1 MALTSDLRVTGA
13 LPRIP
18 GRLVAGAAA
27 IFAGSGGLEHG
38 DRGEV
43 ERPGHAGTPAR
54 CTSRMDIGSVSG
66 RAIAARTR
74 RSALHRMFTAISAD
88 NPGLISC
95 SDEVPAC

>member
-1 MALTSDLRVTGA
+1 MAIGGKWSGPVT
-13 LPRIP
+13 P
-18 GRLVAGAAA
+18 
-27 IFAGSGGLEHG
+27 
-38 DRGEV
+38 
-43 ERPGHAGTPAR
+43 GTPAR